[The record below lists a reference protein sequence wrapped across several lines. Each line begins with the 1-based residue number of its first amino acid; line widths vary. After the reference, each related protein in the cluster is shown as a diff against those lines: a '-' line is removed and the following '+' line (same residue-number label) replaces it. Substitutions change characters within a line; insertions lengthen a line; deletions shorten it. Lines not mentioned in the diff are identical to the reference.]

1 MPLSKEP
8 KQGKQ
13 KSRMVF
19 AEALADFTQIGI
31 TMAASVLIGVLI
43 GSFLDRRLNTSPW
56 LLLVFAF
63 IGVGAAFRS
72 LLALAERRSHG
83 GMDDEKN
90 DNEENDK

>member
-1 MPLSKEP
+1 MRLTKEP
-8 KQGKQ
+8 KRDKY
-13 KSRMVF
+13 KSRMAF
-19 AEALADFTQIGI
+19 AESLVDFTQIGI

-72 LLALAERRSHG
+72 LLALAERRSHAG
-83 GMDDEKN
+83 TDEDDD
-90 DNEENDK
+90 DNEEANE